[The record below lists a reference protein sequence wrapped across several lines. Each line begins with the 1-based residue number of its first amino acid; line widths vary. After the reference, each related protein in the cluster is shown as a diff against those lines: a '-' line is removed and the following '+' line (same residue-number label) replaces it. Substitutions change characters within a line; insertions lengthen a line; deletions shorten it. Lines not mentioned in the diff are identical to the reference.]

1 MYLRIKV
8 INNILKPAN
17 IHPNRINCSKIKT
30 ILPLQI
36 HKILGNSPAAKDG
49 RLKKGDRIL
58 AINGLSMRGLTHR
71 ESITVLKVCT
81 FIDPNSDRNFKNITF
96 SIL

>member
-30 ILPLQI
+30 ILSLQI

-71 ESITVLKVCT
+71 ESITVLKVRT
-81 FIDPNSDRNFKNITF
+81 FIDPNSERNFNNITF